1 MESDEILER
10 SQPAWISRV
19 SGPSKSSP
27 VSGTIGRMLQLHL
40 MTSSLLS
47 LFLLAVLTALT
58 PAVVRAQG
66 SGDGPARTI
75 VRFDTVEGPFDVELY
90 DDLMPRTV
98 ANFLVYVNGGR
109 YDGSV
114 VHRNSD
120 TANPPIR
127 DFVIQGGG
135 FFLQDPVPP
144 GTTITFS
151 DVVLEPPILD
161 EPGGG
166 VPGPSN
172 VRGTIAM
179 AKSGPDTVTSQ
190 WFINQGDNSFLDDP
204 MRSDGGFSAFGEVLG
219 DGMTVVDAIGDLPLP
234 ADFGFAIS
242 SPFNDLPLRNFN
254 GNSIEDIRVAN
265 TVVVNSISLVPEPSA
280 AVLAAASLAMLAL
293 VRVGRS
299 AALSRT
305 ASACVDSIQVGN
317 DVRRF
322 E

>member
-1 MESDEILER
+1 LRI
-10 SQPAWISRV
+10 
-19 SGPSKSSP
+19 
-27 VSGTIGRMLQLHL
+27 IGWMQQLRL

-47 LFLLAVLTALT
+47 LFLLAVLTVLT

-120 TANPPIR
+120 TTIPSIR

-144 GTTITFS
+144 GTTITQS
-151 DVVLEPPILD
+151 SVILEPPILD

-190 WFINQGDNSFLDDP
+190 WFFNQADNSFLDDP
-204 MRSDGGFSAFGEVLG
+204 TRDGGFSAFGEVLG

-234 ADFGFAIS
+234 TDFGFGIDP
-242 SPFNDLPLRNFN
+242 PFNDLPLRNFN
-254 GNSIEDIRVAN
+254 GNSIEDVRVAN
-265 TVVVNSISLVPEPSA
+265 TVTVNSISVVPEPSA

-293 VRVGRS
+293 VRVGRP
-299 AALSRT
+299 AATPRT

-317 DVRRF
+317 DVGGF

>member
-1 MESDEILER
+1 
-10 SQPAWISRV
+10 
-19 SGPSKSSP
+19 
-27 VSGTIGRMLQLHL
+27 MLQLRL
-40 MTSSLLS
+40 MTSWLLT
-47 LFLLAVLTALT
+47 LFLLTVLT
-58 PAVVRAQG
+58 PAVVGAQG

-114 VHRNSD
+114 GHRNSD
-120 TANPPIR
+120 TALR

-135 FFLQDPVPP
+135 FFIQDPVPP

-151 DVVLEPPILD
+151 SVILEPPILD
-161 EPGGG
+161 EPGDG

-204 MRSDGGFSAFGEVLG
+204 MRTDGGFSAFGEVLG

-234 ADFGFAIS
+234 TIS
-242 SPFNDLPLRNFN
+242 ASPSGR
-254 GNSIEDIRVAN
+254 
-265 TVVVNSISLVPEPSA
+265 
-280 AVLAAASLAMLAL
+280 
-293 VRVGRS
+293 RS
-299 AALSRT
+299 ASFRSETSTEIRSKTSASPTPSQSTRSR
-305 ASACVDSIQVGN
+305 
-317 DVRRF
+317 
-322 E
+322 